1 MKISTSIC
9 IIVMLA
15 TNYYAILNDT
25 IMILILQFY
34 SRWKL
39 LLLFFFLQKLPFYNI
54 ITIDFNIK
62 ICFKFESILILL
74 KKVFNQVFCM
84 RHKNFIENNCIIF
97 VGQKAKKRHI

>member
-15 TNYYAILNDT
+15 TNYNAILNDT
-25 IMILILQFY
+25 IMILILQLY
-34 SRWKL
+34 IL
-39 LLLFFFLQKLPFYNI
+39 DGNYYYYYFFLQKLPFYNI

-74 KKVFNQVFCM
+74 KKVFNQVFVCDI
-84 RHKNFIENNCIIF
+84 KTS
-97 VGQKAKKRHI
+97 